1 MVWIRTDRWTSR
13 ELPAIFCLSLP
24 LINIAELQINLEAE
38 YIFERQACYK
48 KMFCFQKSFHPIII
62 RKEDFDPSTE
72 YRITRA
78 ACID

>member
-1 MVWIRTDRWTSR
+1 MV
-13 ELPAIFCLSLP
+13 
-24 LINIAELQINLEAE
+24 LIQTVGPVKSPPFLLHINTADLQINLLAE

-48 KMFCFQKSFHPIII
+48 KMLCFQKSFHPIMI